1 MLRIVKRWP
10 VAAVLASLHA
20 VALLVITILF
30 YTSHDPERVFIW
42 IYGLLAS
49 YPSSLLVRFLTNGN
63 EAILAVFLFLI
74 GTLQWG
80 IIGISIDAIVHRAK
94 REATAEHLTNR

>member
-20 VALLVITILF
+20 IALLVIAILF

-42 IYGLLAS
+42 IYGFLAS
-49 YPSSLLVRFLTNGN
+49 YPSSLLVRFLTNSN
-63 EAILAVFLFLI
+63 EAILAVSLLLI

-80 IIGISIDAIVHRAK
+80 IIGISIDAIIHRAK
-94 REATAEHLTNR
+94 REATPNI

>member
-1 MLRIVKRWP
+1 MVRIAKRWP
-10 VAAVLASLHA
+10 VAALLASLHA
-20 VALLVITILF
+20 VALFVIAILF

-42 IYGLLAS
+42 IYGFLAS

-63 EAILAVFLFLI
+63 EAILAVSLFFI

-80 IIGISIDAIVHRAK
+80 IIGVCIDAIVHRAK
-94 REATAEHLTNR
+94 REATPNI